1 MAVSLVRQVF
11 PRADVTAESNNG
23 CSVSIHHVKS
33 GTQVVSVPQRD
44 LFSKYGWPAKS
55 TIIERLEMFKEDFE
69 S

>member
-1 MAVSLVRQVF
+1 MAVSLVKQVF
-11 PRADVTAESNNG
+11 PRADVTAEGNDGN
-23 CSVSIHHVKS
+23 SVSIHHVKS

-55 TIIERLEMFKEDFE
+55 KIIERLEMFKEDFE